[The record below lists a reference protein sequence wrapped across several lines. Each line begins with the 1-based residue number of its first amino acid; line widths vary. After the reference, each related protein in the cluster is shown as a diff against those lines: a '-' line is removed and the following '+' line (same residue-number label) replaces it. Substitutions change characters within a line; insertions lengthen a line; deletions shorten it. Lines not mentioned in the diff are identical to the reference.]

1 MGGAVKQTV
10 EKVGQELK
18 IVKKPPAPEPTPAPV
33 SVSAPQTAQAAA
45 APQAPLIKSAVATVE
60 EDKAAR
66 RRARRG
72 ARALLSEQRLLPETG
87 LGQSTLGAGQM

>member
-18 IVKKPPAPEPTPAPV
+18 IVKKPPAPAPAPV

>member
-18 IVKKPPAPEPTPAPV
+18 IVKKPPAPEPAPV